1 MTTLDWFSFVTGFV
15 LSPVV
20 LVCVGL
26 GILRYDRWKADKEG
40 E

>member
-1 MTTLDWFSFVTGFV
+1 MTLRDWFIFALGFA

>member
-1 MTTLDWFSFVTGFV
+1 MSTLDWFSFVAGFA
-15 LSPVV
+15 LSPIV
-20 LVCVGL
+20 LIVVGL

>member
-15 LSPVV
+15 LSPVM
-20 LVCVGL
+20 LIIAGL
-26 GILRYDRWKADKEG
+26 ALFRYDRWKADKEG